1 MGEEYTV
8 IKCLACD
15 FHRVFLSSIP
25 IYLCICFIY
34 NTEWALVWT
43 IAVPVDV
50 AAWHSFVERVN
61 TDFQVVQSWIQVL
74 LVDEFEIFLNSS
86 FNYINNSNNDTYI

>member
-1 MGEEYTV
+1 MGGEYTV

-34 NTEWALVWT
+34 NMEWALVWT

-50 AAWHSFVERVN
+50 AAWHSFVETVN
-61 TDFQVVQSWIQVL
+61 TDFQVVQSCLQVL